1 MDPLLFLILIPLV
14 ILVGYILSR
23 PFENPPDY
31 QIGERPKNDLQDQ
44 YDSLLHEIRMMQRE
58 VEDSDHPEDIQNQI
72 EFKKRQAA
80 RLLRQLN
87 PTLDS

>member
-14 ILVGYILSR
+14 ILIGYILSR
-23 PFENPPDY
+23 PFENPADY
-31 QIGERPKNDLQDQ
+31 QVGTSPKNELQEQ

-72 EFKKRQAA
+72 ESKKRQAA

>member
-1 MDPLLFLILIPLV
+1 
-14 ILVGYILSR
+14 
-23 PFENPPDY
+23 
-31 QIGERPKNDLQDQ
+31 
-44 YDSLLHEIRMMQRE
+44 MMQRE

-72 EFKKRQAA
+72 ESKKRQAA